1 MKELLHKKAT
11 LGRIIQILE
20 HFEMDEE
27 WAAHLNKE
35 YERIVGEEPPVND
48 KIISFLEVDSGSTS
62 ADLFNSLKERELI
75 TREEVMILLSIS
87 SATVSRWQ
95 ADGIL
100 KAYSVAKTSR
110 VYFRFSE
117 IIDSLVELRPH
128 V

>member
-1 MKELLHKKAT
+1 MKELLKKKAT
-11 LGRIIQILE
+11 LGRVIQLVE

-27 WAAHLNKE
+27 WAKLLNEE
-35 YERIVGEEPPVND
+35 YERIMGEKRPENKQD
-48 KIISFLEVDSGSTS
+48 FMFLEVQSGPTS
-62 ADLFNSLKERELI
+62 SDLFNSLKDRELI
-75 TREEVMILLSIS
+75 TREEVMMLLSIS

-117 IIDSLVELRPH
+117 IIASLVELRPH

>member
-1 MKELLHKKAT
+1 MELLKKKAT
-11 LGRIIQILE
+11 LGRVIQIVE

-27 WAAHLNKE
+27 WAKLLNKE
-35 YERIVGEEPPVND
+35 FERIVGEEQPEKKQD
-48 KIISFLEVDSGSTS
+48 FMFLEVESGPTS
-62 ADLFNSLKERELI
+62 SDLFNSLKDRELI
-75 TREEVMILLSIS
+75 TREEVMVLLSIS

-128 V
+128 S

>member
-1 MKELLHKKAT
+1 MLELLKKKAT
-11 LGRIIQILE
+11 LGRVIQIVE

-27 WAAHLNKE
+27 WAKLLNE
-35 YERIVGEEPPVND
+35 EFERIVGEEQPENKQD
-48 KIISFLEVDSGSTS
+48 FMFLEVESGPTS
-62 ADLFNSLKERELI
+62 SDLFNSLKDRELI
-75 TREEVMILLSIS
+75 TREEVMVLLSIS

-128 V
+128 S

>member
-1 MKELLHKKAT
+1 MNELLKKKAT
-11 LGRIIQILE
+11 LGRVIQIVE

-27 WAAHLNKE
+27 WAALLNEE
-35 YERIVGEEPPVND
+35 YQRILGEEPPKND
-48 KIISFLEVDSGSTS
+48 EVFMFLEVDSVSSS

-75 TREEVMILLSIS
+75 TRDEVMVLLSIS

-128 V
+128 I

>member
-1 MKELLHKKAT
+1 MLKKKAS
-11 LGRIIQILE
+11 LYRIIQIVE
-20 HFEMDEE
+20 HFKIDRD
-27 WAAHLNKE
+27 WLSSLRQDYDIISYKE
-35 YERIVGEEPPVND
+35 TPSKEKV
-48 KIISFLEVDSGSTS
+48 ISFLETEATSRS
-62 ADLFNSLKERELI
+62 ADLFNQLKDRELI
-75 TREEVMILLSIS
+75 TRDEVMMLLSIS

>member
-1 MKELLHKKAT
+1 MSSLRQDYDILSYKET
-11 LGRIIQILE
+11 PS
-20 HFEMDEE
+20 
-27 WAAHLNKE
+27 KE
-35 YERIVGEEPPVND
+35 KV
-48 KIISFLEVDSGSTS
+48 ISFLETEATSRS
-62 ADLFNSLKERELI
+62 ADLFNQLKDRELI
-75 TREEVMILLSIS
+75 TRDEVMMLLSIS